1 MEPTHK
7 LCCNQANR
15 IFGLIKITCKGL
27 NDPATLRT
35 LYCSLGVAHFERAS
49 PQIAYK
55 KFIRPLRSNC
65 TSTLTGFDL
74 VRCGSTWFVLSL
86 ERTLQEYY
94 KYKLNFPRKI
104 WRRDRINPHFP
115 VYGL

>member
-35 LYCSLGVAHFERAS
+35 LYCSLGVAHFEGAS

-55 KFIRPLRSNC
+55 KFIRPLTSNF

-74 VRCGSTWFVLSL
+74 LLKQYGGLKSGAEARGLLS
-86 ERTLQEYY
+86 
-94 KYKLNFPRKI
+94 
-104 WRRDRINPHFP
+104 
-115 VYGL
+115 G